1 MSIEVTCKGCQKR
14 YRVPERAAGKVL
26 RCKACGASIDIEAV
40 EGDHLEDSGA
50 FSALEPANTPF
61 QAAPYVPS
69 GTRSSGV
76 SSRTIMLIG
85 GAAGGGAALGG
96 VVMVIL
102 HVSRSESEAHEDRY
116 CQS

>member
-85 GAAGGGAALGG
+85 GGGGGVAGVRGG
-96 VVMVIL
+96 PRGGL
-102 HVSRSESEAHEDRY
+102 QFSRPERRAT
-116 CQS
+116 